1 MQISSVEWAL
11 KYHIGQYKANY
22 YKQAKSH
29 LNVIREDDGE
39 TWLMKYW
46 GGCVDNLLIL
56 LSVHVSNKNKQTN
69 LTSMSVAFNSV
80 A

>member
-11 KYHIGQYKANY
+11 KYHSGQYKANY

-56 LSVHVSNKNKQTN
+56 LSVHVSNKNKQIWQ
-69 LTSMSVAFNSV
+69 VCQ
-80 A
+80 